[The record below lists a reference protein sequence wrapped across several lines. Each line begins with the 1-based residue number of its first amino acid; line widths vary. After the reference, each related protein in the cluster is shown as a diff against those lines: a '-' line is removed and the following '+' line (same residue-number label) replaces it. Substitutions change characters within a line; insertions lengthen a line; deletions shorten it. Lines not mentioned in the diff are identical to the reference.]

1 MLSKEDLNTV
11 VQTIYSQ
18 IGGGRFKVM
27 TGAKDF
33 TAHNEQCGGLS
44 FKLPRFSGIKINHVK
59 IVLNGSDLYDIT
71 FGRIHGNN
79 FSVISEHK
87 DVYNDDLRPLFES
100 ETGLRTSL

>member
-1 MLSKEDLNTV
+1 MLSKEDLNV
-11 VQTIYSQ
+11 IVQTIYRQ
-18 IGGGRFKVM
+18 MGGGKLKAM
-27 TGAKDF
+27 TGARDF

-44 FKLPRFSGIKINHVK
+44 FKLPRFSGVKINHVK
-59 IVLNGSDLYDIT
+59 IVLNGNDLYDVT
-71 FGRIHGNN
+71 FGRIQGNN